1 MPVEHDKLLVIPAPP
16 RQGFILCSCG
26 LAAEGA
32 FDVLPF
38 SSRPHSEA
46 GDSNVKVYFLP
57 FSVLALTD
65 VRPST
70 MPNVQTNHIAG

>member
-46 GDSNVKVYFLP
+46 GDC
-57 FSVLALTD
+57 
-65 VRPST
+65 
-70 MPNVQTNHIAG
+70 NVQPRILFSRLSVSEIPRNRT